1 MGFAVVIKTKTH
13 FADAETHINRNRINL
28 FNGWTTY
35 VDSGSYDTRVFEF
48 YFQGDINSTFSA

>member
-1 MGFAVVIKTKTH
+1 VVIKTKTH